1 MTNYFRGITK
11 ADGDKLDAELEKMPK
26 KSLVGIIKHLMV
38 INYNQTKL
46 IERLKNEGLSDKSE

>member
-1 MTNYFRGITK
+1 MANYFRGITK

-38 INYNQTKL
+38 INYNQSKL
-46 IERLKNEGLSDKSE
+46 IEKLKNDNLLNKS